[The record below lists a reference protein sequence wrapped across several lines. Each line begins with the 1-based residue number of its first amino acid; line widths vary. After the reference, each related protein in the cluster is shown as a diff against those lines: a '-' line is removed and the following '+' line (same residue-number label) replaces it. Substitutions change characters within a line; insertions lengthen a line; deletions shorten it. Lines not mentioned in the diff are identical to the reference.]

1 MPKLSGNYYILIENS
16 ENSTNNSVDDVC
28 ATNKTT
34 VLVYILSLC
43 KKVHNVIVSPVVSVS
58 LWCIKK
64 VIIISQFLRHVSRSR
79 EIQGEKKG
87 KPSTSKELEE
97 EAAENVIQNKESVSE
112 IAVEPGKSY
121 SEEENESSSDEFT
134 QLDVEDLSRPDDTT
148 DDIEIISPVV
158 VELASNK
165 KAVENILAEEAK
177 DLSENLVPKQLE
189 NKLSDSKIFVN
200 DDFKYFGDNE
210 QNNLKPM
217 NFLSKQEQGASPST
231 EDIIKNTLNKSSSG
245 KSIIE
250 HFQQSKAHTQPPLND
265 DSSQTTNVKEINKLS
280 KEITEQVVTKAVSL
294 VEENMGMKSQ
304 VRVLTL
310 NDKEHQDSVLYRL
323 EKNWTLQFRL
333 GPSLLGR
340 KILLYC
346 NYPEEGAEFKRNSYQ
361 LLPWSEDEG
370 CEHSDDTALQIQIQ
384 VKKAGSY
391 HYYFTYEDIESSTPQ
406 GSGFFI
412 VDPILTYG
420 DNEILPLDCIQCQ
433 TVLAKSLGPFST
445 WENKLKVAK
454 ESGYNMIHFTPIQ
467 ALGDSN
473 SSYSLKA
480 QLQLN
485 PIFDNNK
492 KTTFKDIE
500 TFTSKLRKEWKMLSI
515 CDIVL
520 NHTANE
526 TKWLEE
532 HPETTYNCSN
542 CPYLRPA
549 YLLDAALH
557 QFTLDVQKGLYENR
571 GIPTEIYS
579 EDHLNAVR
587 HALYTNVLPQINLQ
601 DLYICN
607 VNKLVAEFLD
617 YARNKVPPISE
628 TRNPVEELK
637 LVQDPLY
644 RRLESTVSMDT
655 ALRIYN
661 VFRQDCFDEDCRLKK
676 CGEELKNKLDQLNAA
691 VIGELNDHI
700 SAAIENTIAGMR
712 YFRVQSDGPKIRD
725 VSEKNPLAFRYFTD
739 FGKPAS
745 IKEHEEIMYG
755 TNSKYLMAHNGWVM
769 DSEPLRNFAA
779 PDSNVY
785 IRRELIAWGDSV
797 KLRYGEKPE
806 DCPFLWN
813 HMKEYVEL
821 TAKIFDGVRLDNCHS
836 TPIPIAEYLLDCARK
851 VRPNL
856 YVVAELFT
864 NSDQK
869 DNIFVN
875 RLGISS
881 LIREAM
887 SAWDSHEEGRLVYRY
902 GGYPVGAFIQ
912 PHIRPLVPAIAHALF
927 LDLTHDNPSPVEK
940 RSVFD
945 LLPSTALVNMACCAS
960 GSNRGYDELVPHHI
974 HVVDEDRQYTEW
986 TDDSSLTSKGSQYV
1000 SSSSGLIAVKRI
1012 IHDLHYNLGKNG
1024 YNQVFVDQM
1033 DSDIVAV
1040 TRHNPLTHESVIL
1053 VAFTAFGHPPLDAA
1067 NYQRQIKPLRVEGIL
1082 NEIILEAT
1090 LNHISVKSG
1099 GSKYTKE
1106 ENFEKDPKCIN
1117 GLSNYYVDMRS
1128 HITLPQS
1135 EFLQSADSGNPNI
1148 IQLNFK
1154 NFKPGSIVAIK
1165 ISLHEEVAESVKKTR
1180 NLLNFFSKAKDNELK
1195 QIISKMNLNDL
1206 NRALY
1211 HCDQEEKDEGNGFG
1225 VYDIP
1230 GFGPMVYCGFQ
1241 GLISLLSKIR
1251 PFNDLGHPM
1260 CGNLRAGNWMIDYVW
1275 QRLKFGE
1282 GTNELGVWIQENIK
1296 PLKDIPRYLI
1306 PCYFDAF
1313 VTGLY
1318 MLLLD
1323 QSFTLMSNF
1332 ITYGS
1337 TFVKGLALG
1346 SVQCVSYC
1354 KSANLPPFSPNLSPP
1369 LPPKI
1374 RTNEG
1379 KEVQAC
1385 TTLAAG
1391 LPHFSTGYMRSW
1403 GRDTFIALRGL
1414 LLLTGRH
1421 EEARFHILGYA
1432 ACLRH
1437 GLIPNLLDSGNPRYN
1452 CRDAVWWW
1460 LHCIKSY
1467 VEEVSNGV
1475 EILSDT
1481 VSRLFPTDSSARQ
1494 EPGVADQPLHV
1505 VMQEALKVHFQGLVF
1520 RERNAGRQIDAHMS
1534 DRGFNNQIGV
1544 HPETGFVFGGNESNC
1559 GTWMDKMGSSD
1570 KAGNRGKP
1578 ATPRDGSAVELVG
1591 LSKSVVT
1598 WLDKLYHAKKYPYD
1612 GVERIH
1618 KNGNVTKWTFRQW
1631 ADKIQTNFEKYFWVN
1646 MSPVAGENRPDLI
1659 NKRGIYKDS
1668 HGASQEYA
1676 DFQLRCNFPI
1686 TMVVA
1691 PELFDSKRAWT
1702 ALQKVEKYLLGPLGL
1717 KTLDPEDWSY
1727 NGIYDNSNDSED
1739 YNTAHG
1745 FNYHQGPEWVWPMG
1759 FYLRAKLH
1767 FAAENG
1773 DLRRTIANTKVVL
1786 SRHFTEL
1793 QTSVW
1798 RGLSEL
1804 TNANGT
1810 FCHGSCATQ
1819 AWSMACILE
1828 VSL

>member
-454 ESGYNMIHFTPIQ
+454 ESGYNIIHFTPIQ

-769 DSEPLRNFAA
+769 DSDPLRNFAA

-960 GSNRGYDELVPHHI
+960 GSNRGYDELVPHH
-974 HVVDEDRQYTEW
+974 
-986 TDDSSLTSKGSQYV
+986 V
-1000 SSSSGLIAVKRI
+1000 SYS
-1012 IHDLHYNLGKNG
+1012 
-1024 YNQVFVDQM
+1024 
-1033 DSDIVAV
+1033 
-1040 TRHNPLTHESVIL
+1040 
-1053 VAFTAFGHPPLDAA
+1053 
-1067 NYQRQIKPLRVEGIL
+1067 
-1082 NEIILEAT
+1082 
-1090 LNHISVKSG
+1090 
-1099 GSKYTKE
+1099 
-1106 ENFEKDPKCIN
+1106 
-1117 GLSNYYVDMRS
+1117 
-1128 HITLPQS
+1128 
-1135 EFLQSADSGNPNI
+1135 
-1148 IQLNFK
+1148 
-1154 NFKPGSIVAIK
+1154 
-1165 ISLHEEVAESVKKTR
+1165 
-1180 NLLNFFSKAKDNELK
+1180 
-1195 QIISKMNLNDL
+1195 
-1206 NRALY
+1206 LY

-1828 VSL
+1828 VLHDLQKIESKQPIILN